1 MARTLG
7 IDLGTSGVRAVV
19 LDGGAVRAAGA
30 ARLDPARR
38 RDPAALRAAV
48 AQVLSGLDLAGVE
61 AVAVDGTSGTVLPV
75 RADGAPAGNLSLYND
90 AAGPVHV
97 AAVAAS
103 APPASAAR
111 GATSALARAI
121 GMQAAPGLARLLH
134 EADWIAGQLC
144 GRFDATD
151 ENNALKTGYDLAARA
166 WPGWLARTGLRTALL
181 PDVLTPG
188 MPMGRVT
195 QEAARRFGL
204 PDDAV
209 VAAGTTDGCASFLAT
224 GADRPGDAVTALGST
239 LTVKLL
245 SDAPVFAP
253 DYGIYS
259 HRLLGHWLPG
269 GSSNAGGA
277 ALAQFFTPGQLAA
290 LSERIDPGRPSPC
303 DFYPLPAPG
312 ERFPINDSALPSRTT
327 PRPPDDAAFLHGL
340 LEGLAAVE
348 ALGYRRLAAL
358 GAPTVRRVLTVG
370 GGAANPAWTAI
381 RARVLGVPVLA
392 AGSTEAA
399 HGAALLAAHALG
411 PRAR

>member
-7 IDLGTSGVRAVV
+7 IDLGTSGVRAIV

-38 RDPAALRAAV
+38 RDPGALWAAV
-48 AQVLSGLDLAGVE
+48 TEVLSGLDLAGVE

-75 RADGAPAGNLSLYND
+75 QADGTPAGSLSLYND
-90 AAGPVHV
+90 IADPAYV

-103 APPASAAR
+103 APPASAAH

-151 ENNALKTGYDLAARA
+151 ENNALKTGYDPTARA

-181 PDVLTPG
+181 PEVLTPG
-188 MPMGRVT
+188 ARMGRVT
-195 QEAARRFGL
+195 RGAARRFGL
-204 PDDAV
+204 PGDAII
-209 VAAGTTDGCASFLAT
+209 AAGTTDGCASFLAT

-277 ALAQFFTPGQLAA
+277 ALAQFFAPSQLAA
-290 LSERIDPGRPSPC
+290 LSERIDPSRPSPC
-303 DFYPLPAPG
+303 DFYPLSAPG
-312 ERFPINDSALPSRTT
+312 ERFPINDPALPSRST
-327 PRPPDDAAFLHGL
+327 PRPPDDVAFLHGL
-340 LEGLAAVE
+340 LEGMAAVE

-381 RARVLGVPVLA
+381 RARVLGVPVLT

-399 HGAALLAAHALG
+399 HGAALLAARALG
-411 PRAR
+411 PEPC